1 MSTSEDRG
9 KVGSSAGEAP
19 LLKLDFS
26 IFVMSIIGSAH
37 VHLGDMP
44 GPDGHSERNL
54 DLAHQDIELLAL
66 LEEKTKGNLTGD
78 EERLLT
84 QALDELRARLSEA
97 TKQA

>member
-1 MSTSEDRG
+1 
-9 KVGSSAGEAP
+9 
-19 LLKLDFS
+19 
-26 IFVMSIIGSAH
+26 MSIIGSAH

-54 DLAHQDIELLAL
+54 DLAQQDIDLLTL

-84 QALDELRARLSEA
+84 QALDELRERLAEVSKE
-97 TKQA
+97 T

>member
-1 MSTSEDRG
+1 VSASGERG
-9 KVGSSAGEAP
+9 KAGSGAEEAP

-44 GPDGHSERNL
+44 GPEGHSERNL
-54 DLAHQDIELLAL
+54 DLAQQDIELLAL

-84 QALDELRARLSEA
+84 QALDELRARLTEV
-97 TKQA
+97 TKQT